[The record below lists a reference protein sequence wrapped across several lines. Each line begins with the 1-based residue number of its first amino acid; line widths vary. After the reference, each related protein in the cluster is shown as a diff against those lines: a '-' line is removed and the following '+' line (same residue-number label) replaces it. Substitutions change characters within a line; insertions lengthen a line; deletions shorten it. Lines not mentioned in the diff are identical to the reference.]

1 MKYIVISQQTK
12 KFLVAREGIGTY
24 YIIAT
29 CTSEDYAKRIAAAM
43 NEERLPV
50 VVTKAP
56 KKKAK

>member
-1 MKYIVISQQTK
+1 MKYIVISQQPK

-29 CTSEDYAKRIAAAM
+29 CTNEDYAKRIAAAM

-50 VVTKAP
+50 EVIKAP
-56 KKKAK
+56 KKKAR

>member
-1 MKYIVISQQTK
+1 MKYIVVSENPK
-12 KFLVAREGIGTY
+12 KFLVARSGIGTY

-29 CTSEDYAKRIAAAM
+29 CTNEDYAKRIAAAM
-43 NEERLPV
+43 NEEQLPV